1 MRLRRIRGVKY
12 VLQILVA
19 NENVGNTANIS
30 HFPKYPAPQIL
41 EKGWGRWSSLQTCFT
56 PQPLFFFPTLWIHG
70 LDRWFQWAGSG
81 ERKQSGGPAFL
92 SLRAVEWS
100 VSGAHCGVG
109 KLRALCNGRFGGQE
123 RPHCEAGA
131 ERRNRPRKRTITHG
145 QDGKW
150 ARVATGACL

>member
-1 MRLRRIRGVKY
+1 M
-12 VLQILVA
+12 
-19 NENVGNTANIS
+19 
-30 HFPKYPAPQIL
+30 
-41 EKGWGRWSSLQTCFT
+41 
-56 PQPLFFFPTLWIHG
+56 FFFPTLWIHG

-123 RPHCEAGA
+123 RPTVRLGLREETGP
-131 ERRNRPRKRTITHG
+131 EREPSHTVKMASELGLPLEH
-145 QDGKW
+145 
-150 ARVATGACL
+150 AF